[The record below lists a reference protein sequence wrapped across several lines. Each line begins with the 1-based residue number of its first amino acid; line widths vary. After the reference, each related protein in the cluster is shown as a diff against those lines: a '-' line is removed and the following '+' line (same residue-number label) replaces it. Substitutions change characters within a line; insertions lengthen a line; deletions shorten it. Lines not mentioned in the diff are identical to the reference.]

1 MRIYS
6 KYEDVFEG
14 KKRGE
19 VMNPN
24 TPCYVD
30 DIGFIS
36 MESQIKSLINAGIN
50 LENYRR
56 GEYDYQYDDNQDI
69 DEAVVSVE
77 NEQDFMPSVD
87 LPEVI
92 NEFNSQIVAKATTE
106 TSSNTSSERREGTSE
121 PLSNE
126 NGESIPP
133 SQTNAL

>member
-1 MRIYS
+1 MKIYS
-6 KYEDVFEG
+6 KYDDVFEG
-14 KKRGE
+14 KNRGE
-19 VMNPN
+19 VSNPN

-36 MESQIKSLINAGIN
+36 MESQIKSLINAGQN
-50 LENYRR
+50 LEAYRR
-56 GEYDYQYDDNQDI
+56 GQLDYQYDIDQDI

-77 NEQDFMPSVD
+77 NDQDFMPSID
-87 LPEVI
+87 LPNVL
-92 NEFNSQIVAKATTE
+92 SQIVENSTTE
-106 TSSNTSSERREGTSE
+106 TPSNSSSEQREGTSK